1 MTTNPD
7 STPPAPRKHRIGSC
21 LCKLIVGALLLFLL
35 VLIAVY
41 TWLHSWK
48 WGDLSDFHESWTPEE
63 RAALV
68 AFDDYLRDGSM
79 EADMRQL
86 SGIVMNNLILL
97 ESVVSERAASPT
109 LAERISTE
117 LGIAFGCYNMGAPM
131 RSELADIAAS
141 GSAARPPMQW
151 TWPMSMED
159 TPARFALFTGNVEAA
174 KALVRHGADPNF
186 YNTRSR
192 ESLLTC
198 LLCGSSLAGR
208 SPFPLAERLAL
219 ADWLVEQGADVHRL
233 RETLRY
239 VPGIAAGDEVSET
252 LRWMFAH
259 GFGTEPYADGAPVYE
274 LLYVPHA
281 MEFWKEMFAS
291 GRLSVN
297 DVTAQKMPIQ
307 VICSNL
313 YRPEQVEMLAWMLQQ
328 GATPTIS
335 PQQEGLFPT
344 EQPIE
349 MLVND
354 MRLMEPDNDSLEPV
368 FRAIRLLQRHGAVH
382 PELTLP
388 MTDNAAE
395 FLRLLPDPASRRRPK
410 PVD

>member
-1 MTTNPD
+1 MPPD
-7 STPPAPRKHRIGSC
+7 SPPPSPRKRRIGSC

-48 WGDLSDFHESWTPEE
+48 WGDLCDFHESWTPEE
-63 RAALV
+63 RSALV

-79 EADMRQL
+79 ATDMRQL
-86 SGIVMNNLILL
+86 SGIVMNNLIQL
-97 ESVVSERAASPT
+97 ESAVSQREASPSF
-109 LAERISTE
+109 AERISAE
-117 LGIAFGCYNMGAPM
+117 VGIAFGCYNMGAPM
-131 RSELADIAAS
+131 RRELAAIAAS
-141 GSAARPPMQW
+141 GSAACPPIQW
-151 TWPMSMED
+151 TWPLSMVD
-159 TPARFALFTGNVEAA
+159 TPARFALFTGNTEAA

-186 YNTRSR
+186 LNPLGK
-192 ESLLTC
+192 ESLLSS

-208 SPFPLAERLAL
+208 SSLPLAERLAL
-219 ADWLVEQGADVHRL
+219 ADWLVDQGADVHRL

-307 VICSNL
+307 VICSYL
-313 YRPEQVEMLAWMLQQ
+313 HGPEQVEMLAWLLQQ

-354 MRLMEPDNDSLEPV
+354 MRHMEADSATLEPT

-382 PELTLP
+382 PDINLP
-388 MTDNAAE
+388 MTDDAAE